1 MKKIF
6 VTIIIILTLNFV
18 HAAVGCSLNEP
29 DKEVKRFFPESTGY
43 KTEYISIASR
53 GGEETAELIEANLN
67 DNLNPKY
74 ESLSVDYSYY
84 NILKGKEIIGRIH
97 GVNQKG
103 MFGGMQLILA
113 TDTEGKVIG
122 FFIQKMSSPHAKNFK
137 KEDFINKFI
146 GLTLQDF
153 NDFHSGKENN
163 KISKI
168 KSPSEKF
175 KDDFS
180 NLIRGL
186 NKNLILLDLFKLEG
200 KNLAT
205 NKNEKNGEK
214 NEEKKK

>member
-1 MKKIF
+1 MKKII
-6 VTIIIILTLNFV
+6 VTIIIILALNFL
-18 HAAVGCSLNEP
+18 HGAVGCSLNEP

-53 GGEETAELIEANLN
+53 GGEETAKLVEANLH
-67 DNLNPKY
+67 DKLNSKY

-84 NILKGKEIIGRIH
+84 TILQEKEVIGRIH

-113 TDTEGKVIG
+113 TDTSGKIIG
-122 FFIQKMSSPHAKNFK
+122 FFIQKMSSPHTKKFKN
-137 KEDFINKFI
+137 EDFINRFI
-146 GLTLQDF
+146 GLNLQDF

-175 KDDFS
+175 EDDFS

-186 NKNLILLDLFKLEG
+186 NKNLILLDIFKLKS

-205 NKNEKNGEK
+205 NKTN
-214 NEEKKK
+214 